1 MIFCDT
7 STLAKYYLREAESE
21 AVRSLFLEQTE
32 VVLSELSRAELMAV
46 FHRRWREQSWTKEQF
61 TRAIRQFSRDDIGG
75 YWSWLR
81 LDSVIVEQAVKIYA
95 TLPEKVFLRSADCL
109 HLVTA
114 LHHGFEELYTHDVH
128 QAKAAVYLGLKALR
142 I

>member
-1 MIFCDT
+1 MFCDT
-7 STLAKYYLREAESE
+7 STLSKYYLREAESE
-21 AVRSLFLEQTE
+21 AVRSLFLEETE

-46 FHRRWREQSWTKEQF
+46 FHRRWRAQSWTQEQF
-61 TRAIRQFSRDDIGG
+61 TRAIRQFCRDDIGG
-75 YWSWLR
+75 YWIWLR

-95 TLPEKVFLRSADCL
+95 TLPEKVSLRSADCL

-128 QAKAAVYLGLKALR
+128 QAQAAEYLGLKALR